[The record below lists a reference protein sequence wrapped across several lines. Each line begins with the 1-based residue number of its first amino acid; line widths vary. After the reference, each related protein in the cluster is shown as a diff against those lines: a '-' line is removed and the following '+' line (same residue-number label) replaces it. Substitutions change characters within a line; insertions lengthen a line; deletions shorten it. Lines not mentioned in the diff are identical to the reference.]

1 MLTQEEHV
9 ELTGTP
15 WREKVL
21 LLNDTLPHSD
31 STRGVIAETDDQA
44 HLIEGIDGVLRRLG
58 GTARRWRFDRM
69 STVVDGKDSPGGAQ
83 RASVP
88 VAGPTQGTLSERKPR
103 LFFLGRRPAC
113 PVASAVLLSL
123 EAAGPGS

>member
-88 VAGPTQGTLSERKPR
+88 VAGPTHGTLSKRKPR

-113 PVASAVLLSL
+113 PVRPPSC
-123 EAAGPGS
+123 

>member
-1 MLTQEEHV
+1 MLTQEEH
-9 ELTGTP
+9 
-15 WREKVL
+15 
-21 LLNDTLPHSD
+21 
-31 STRGVIAETDDQA
+31 
-44 HLIEGIDGVLRRLG
+44 EGIDGVLRRLG